1 MCDYADRGWGSSAHT
16 RCHGAQVMKD
26 IEFLQNLGKPL
37 QREELDL
44 VYVMSSLLRAR

>member
-1 MCDYADRGWGSSAHT
+1 
-16 RCHGAQVMKD
+16 MKD

-44 VYVMSSLLRAR
+44 VYVMSSLCVKSSIDDKE

>member
-1 MCDYADRGWGSSAHT
+1 MKLTHRLCWFNDE
-16 RCHGAQVMKD
+16 QVMKD

-44 VYVMSSLLRAR
+44 AYVLPA